1 MAEKFTSVDD
11 YVAAQP
17 PDVQPILDEVR
28 RRVTA
33 TVPGSVEAISYQIP
47 AFKLNGKDLLYVAAW
62 KHHISI
68 YPVPGGDE
76 ALERDV
82 EPYRAGKGTLQFPL
96 AKPFPYEL
104 VDRLAAAAVAQ
115 RAGG

>member
-1 MAEKFTSVDD
+1 VAAKFPSVDD

-28 RRVTA
+28 RRVA
-33 TVPGSVEAISYQIP
+33 TVAPTAVEAISYQIP

-68 YPVPGGDE
+68 YPIPDGDE
-76 ALERDV
+76 ALARDIDR
-82 EPYRAGKGTLQFPL
+82 YRAGKGTLKFPL
-96 AKPFPYEL
+96 AEPFPYDL
-104 VDRLAAAAVAQ
+104 VDRLTAAAVAQ
-115 RAGG
+115 RARG

>member
-62 KHHISI
+62 TATSEMGPPPQPT
-68 YPVPGGDE
+68 PVPSAAGG
-76 ALERDV
+76 
-82 EPYRAGKGTLQFPL
+82 GFPS
-96 AKPFPYEL
+96 
-104 VDRLAAAAVAQ
+104 AAAGRDA
-115 RAGG
+115 